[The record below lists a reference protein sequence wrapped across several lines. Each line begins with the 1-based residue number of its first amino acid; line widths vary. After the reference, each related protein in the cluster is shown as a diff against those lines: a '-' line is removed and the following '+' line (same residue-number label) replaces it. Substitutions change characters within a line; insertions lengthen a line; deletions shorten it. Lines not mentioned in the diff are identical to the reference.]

1 MMVVIQMDNKEHV
14 LLCVMGRTASG
25 KDSLSNKLCE
35 RTGLKLITSYTT
47 RPQRVNEGDTHI
59 FTTKDTYNKALAD
72 GNMAAYTEIA
82 GNVYWTTIDQLYE
95 NDVYIID
102 PVGVQNLRNLNLP
115 NLRLVTVFIN
125 TPDDVRKE
133 RALNKRGDDRATFM
147 KRDIDERDQFRAML
161 RNADFDY
168 AISNIDA
175 SKAYSVLRWI
185 STVEG
190 VWQNNIEEEVYNVEN
205 SN

>member
-1 MMVVIQMDNKEHV
+1 MNNKEHV

-25 KDSLSNKLCE
+25 KDALANKLCE

-59 FTTKDTYNKALAD
+59 FTTKEAYDKALAD

-82 GNVYWTTIDQLYE
+82 GNVYWTTIDQLYD

-115 NLRLVTVFIN
+115 NLRLVTVFVN
-125 TPDDVRKE
+125 VPDDVRE
-133 RALNKRGDDRATFM
+133 QRALHSRGDDKVKFRTREFA
-147 KRDIDERDQFRAML
+147 EREQFRNML
-161 RNADFDY
+161 KNANFDY
-168 AISNIDA
+168 AVSNIDLA
-175 SKAYSVLRWI
+175 KAYSCLRWI
-185 STVEG
+185 ATVEG
-190 VWQNNIEEEVYNVEN
+190 AWKNDKEDETV
-205 SN
+205 